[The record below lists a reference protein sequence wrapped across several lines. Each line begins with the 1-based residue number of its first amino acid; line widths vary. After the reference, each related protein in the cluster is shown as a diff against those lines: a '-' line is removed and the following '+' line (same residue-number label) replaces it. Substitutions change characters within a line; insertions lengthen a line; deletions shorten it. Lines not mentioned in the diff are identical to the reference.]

1 MELQLILIQY
11 NFVSIH
17 WWVVVMPQATEPAA
31 ELVMAQV
38 ATPFNQTD
46 SVVTCRQIGTSFG
59 KLMS

>member
-11 NFVSIH
+11 NFVSTH
-17 WWVVVMPQATEPAA
+17 WWVVVMAQATELVM

-38 ATPFNQTD
+38 ATPFNQTG
-46 SVVTCRQIGTSFG
+46 SVEIYQQIGMSFG